1 MPLIPMPL
9 IETIP
14 EYFKPY
20 VSKVFSTNCLQ
31 CARGAMGR
39 DASDILFQLTE
50 DKSNYRYDEGKWTPK
65 QILQH
70 LIDAERISKSTC
82 NAICDEKT

>member
-20 VSKVFSTNCLQ
+20 VSKVFSTTAYNALEEQ
-31 CARGAMGR
+31 WEEMRQTFVSM
-39 DASDILFQLTE
+39 TE
-50 DKSNYRYDEGKWTPK
+50 EQSNYRYDEGKWTPK

-70 LIDAERISKSTC
+70 LNRCGTDI
-82 NAICDEKT
+82 